1 MKKEVPQTDA
11 ASPTILLV
19 DDEPSML
26 TLLERILSP
35 HYHTVSAVDVAGAR
49 ERIESEDIS
58 VIVCDHV
65 LPDGKGLAFLNELRR
80 VHHPAI
86 SILITGYSK
95 EGLAI
100 EAANSGAVFRYL
112 KKPFTSSALLQT
124 VQDALRE
131 QRRGTEQKEAVRR
144 QSRFGHKSPMATR
157 TAVFIHYVGMTA
169 LAIAVLFAL
178 ILILGVIT
186 LMVLY
191 FLKSG
196 LGIDIFEDVHFRDL
210 LP

>member
-1 MKKEVPQTDA
+1 MTQTQQPNSP
-11 ASPTILLV
+11 SPTLLSV
-19 DDEPSML
+19 DDEPAML

-35 HYHTVSAVDVAGAR
+35 HYRTVSAADVADAR
-49 ERIESEDIS
+49 EHIESEDVA

-65 LPDGKGLAFLNELRR
+65 LPDGKGLAFLDELRR
-80 VHHPAI
+80 ARHPAI
-86 SILITGYSK
+86 AILITGYSE

-100 EAANSGAVFRYL
+100 DAANSGAVFRYL
-112 KKPFTSSALLQT
+112 KKPFSSSALLQT

-131 QRRGTEQKEAVRR
+131 YRRGTEQKEAIRR
-144 QSRFGHKSPMATR
+144 QSRFGHRSAVVTR
-157 TAVFIHYVGMTA
+157 TGVFIHYVAMTA
-169 LAIAVLFAL
+169 MAIGVLFFL

-186 LMVLY
+186 LMILY

-196 LGIDIFEDVHFRDL
+196 LGIDIFEDIHFRDL